1 MLRLLPRLRGS
12 YGVIA
17 IPVEKKKIT
26 IVYTC
31 MEYELQLV

>member
-1 MLRLLPRLRGS
+1 MFRLLPRLRGS

-17 IPVEKKKIT
+17 IPVEKKIT

-31 MEYELQLV
+31 MEYELQLA

>member
-1 MLRLLPRLRGS
+1 MLRLLPCLKGS

-17 IPVEKKKIT
+17 IPVEEIT